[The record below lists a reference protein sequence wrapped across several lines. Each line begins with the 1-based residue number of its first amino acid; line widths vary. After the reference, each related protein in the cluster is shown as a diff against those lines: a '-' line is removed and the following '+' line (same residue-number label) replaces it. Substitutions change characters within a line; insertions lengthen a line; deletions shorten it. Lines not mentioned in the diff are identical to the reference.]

1 MTEMT
6 IESLNIKLPLDET
19 FYGKTITTGIC
30 KQPVTG
36 EIFLGKLGFEGD
48 GVADHKHHG
57 GHDKAVCVY
66 SLDHYPYWEQALEMK
81 MPVAAFGENFSVSNL
96 DEDEVCIGDIFKVG
110 SAIVQISQPR
120 QPCRTL
126 AARYG
131 RSDLVKMVVESG
143 YTGFYFKVLREGMVK
158 KVDKLVLMESD
169 PESITVSF
177 ANHIYHHDR
186 MNREGV
192 EKVLA
197 VTALSY
203 SWTESFLEL
212 KKRCQ

>member
-1 MTEMT
+1 MTEMI
-6 IESLNIKLPLDET
+6 IESLNIKLPCKET
-19 FYGKTITTGIC
+19 FYEKTVTTGIC
-30 KQPVTG
+30 KQPVDE

-66 SLDHYPYWEQALEMK
+66 SLDHYPYWEQVLGMK

-96 DEDEVCIGDIFKVG
+96 KEDEVCIGDIFQVG
-110 SAIVQISQPR
+110 TAIVQISQPR
-120 QPCRTL
+120 QPCNTL

-131 RSDLVKMVVESG
+131 RSDFVKMVADSG
-143 YTGFYFKVLREGMVK
+143 RTGFYFKVLREGNVK
-158 KVDKLVLMESD
+158 RTDALLLMEKD
-169 PESITVSF
+169 PENVTVAF
-177 ANHIYHHDR
+177 ANRVYHHDR
-186 MNREGV
+186 MNREGI

-203 SWTESFLEL
+203 SWTESFLAL